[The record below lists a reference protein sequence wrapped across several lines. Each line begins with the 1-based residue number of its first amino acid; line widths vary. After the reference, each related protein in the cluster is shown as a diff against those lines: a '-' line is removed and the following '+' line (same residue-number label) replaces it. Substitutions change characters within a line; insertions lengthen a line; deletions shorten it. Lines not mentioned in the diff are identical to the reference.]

1 MGEVYCRQPAA
12 NFSWVPRRLWNEN
25 HRSPNPCSRFKARG
39 VNKVTLGQKA
49 HAAFCQ
55 LKMGFKCDSSH
66 RCFPLLSKTTNK
78 AFTGW
83 KSLLPVC
90 VWLQLSC
97 VSYPGVDRFRVHPAS
112 GRCLDRGQ
120 LIFRLG
126 ISKQSVRHVQGLGI
140 HPSILFSLAGK
151 FQTIRSMMWQN
162 GGRGGNCD

>member
-1 MGEVYCRQPAA
+1 MWSHLQVTGMGEVYCRQPAA

-55 LKMGFKCDSSH
+55 LKMGFKCDSSQ
-66 RCFPLLSKTTNK
+66 RCFPLLSRTTNK

-90 VWLQLSC
+90 DSSSAVCPTQEWTGSECTQ
-97 VSYPGVDRFRVHPAS
+97 P
-112 GRCLDRGQ
+112 
-120 LIFRLG
+120 
-126 ISKQSVRHVQGLGI
+126 
-140 HPSILFSLAGK
+140 
-151 FQTIRSMMWQN
+151 
-162 GGRGGNCD
+162 RGGAWTGANSFSGWVFQNRVSGMCRV